1 MWFTLAPVDLAYVS
15 TAPRHVCR
23 DIVLDVSAPGAFEVL
38 TGDRWL
44 EWFPELRAIQWNPPR
59 AVGGTRYVRLGR
71 SEAHETFR
79 AWEPAKRFAFSV
91 DRSTLPVMKAL
102 LVDFQL
108 TAVGD
113 GRRTRLEYCWHYEI
127 RGLFKILGP
136 SVRKELER
144 IVSGALAALKTFVER

>member
-71 SEAHETFR
+71 AEAHET
-79 AWEPAKRFAFSV
+79 AAKGVIHKNQAANRKSKLMRRIA
-91 DRSTLPVMKAL
+91 KAS
-102 LVDFQL
+102 
-108 TAVGD
+108 A
-113 GRRTRLEYCWHYEI
+113 
-127 RGLFKILGP
+127 
-136 SVRKELER
+136 S
-144 IVSGALAALKTFVER
+144 A